1 MAKDTEQPFIMVVSG
16 STQKEGQSH
25 KIAGYIGNCLKG
37 RGASARVVNLHELNP
52 PYFGHHQDP
61 AWQAR
66 WRAVEEDL
74 AKVDGLVLVS
84 PEYNG
89 SASPGLYSFMYYVGD
104 HLAHKPVL
112 PVGVSAGRGGAYPL
126 ANLRQNGFKDPG
138 YVMVP
143 ADVIVSHVHRL
154 FDDVAAAGPLA
165 GVSEEEREVRLRIER
180 ALDVLLAYAAALA
193 GLKLPE
199 EGQA

>member
-1 MAKDTEQPFIMVVSG
+1 MAKDTEQPFILVVSG
-16 STQKEGQSH
+16 STQAAGQSH
-25 KIAGYIGNCLKG
+25 KIAGYIGNCLKS
-37 RGASARVVNLHELNP
+37 RGAGVRVVNLHELNP

-61 AWQAR
+61 AWQDR
-66 WRAVEEDL
+66 WRPVEEDL

-89 SASPGLYSFMYYVGD
+89 SASPGLFSFMYYVGD

-143 ADVIVSHVHRL
+143 ADVIVSRVHLL
-154 FDDVAAAGPLA
+154 FDDIETVGPLEGA
-165 GVSEEEREVRLRIER
+165 SEEEQEVRARIEKG
-180 ALDVLLAYAAALA
+180 LDVLLAYAAALA
-193 GLKLPE
+193 NLKLPRQ
-199 EGQA
+199 G